1 MKNLKVRVPAFLTAG
16 TILFTMS
23 GCGKKG
29 AILEDTLLEKT
40 FVATVDDD
48 IAILK
53 PQSSGESL
61 CSVVEINAHYHY
73 FDVISGQWI
82 TDAEECVNKYV
93 TEVGNIEKI
102 GSIDSCLT
110 EEEMLK
116 AQNDELTD
124 EDVVSILYRIKE
136 KEEEKT
142 KIK

>member
-53 PQSSGESL
+53 PQSSGES
-61 CSVVEINAHYHY
+61 VEINAHYHY

-82 TDAEECVNKYV
+82 TDAEECVNKSV

-102 GSIDSCLT
+102 GSIDSYLT